1 MSETAR
7 SALQRIPSLVSLSTL
22 AMASDFSYECPS
34 GMFSLLCAVTGSCS
48 LAAADRSIHLV
59 GSRMA
64 LLSGS
69 ISYRMKD
76 ASPDL
81 AVTRA
86 LQSAGAL
93 VFLFLGITV
102 VHIYR
107 SSAAAAIV
115 PAFIGLALPVLP
127 LADHQ
132 RHSTHVPLVSYINVS
147 DTFPFTC

>member
-64 LLSGS
+64 LLSGRHFPMPTEMKSGLFATTKRFCHILFWIVASMKAKSIAEAGITDCLTLIPLRIS
-69 ISYRMKD
+69 IS
-76 ASPDL
+76 
-81 AVTRA
+81 
-86 LQSAGAL
+86 
-93 VFLFLGITV
+93 
-102 VHIYR
+102 
-107 SSAAAAIV
+107 
-115 PAFIGLALPVLP
+115 
-127 LADHQ
+127 
-132 RHSTHVPLVSYINVS
+132 
-147 DTFPFTC
+147 